1 MAGGGHRAL
10 VARAAR
16 RPSFCSATRR
26 CTGRIIMRSCS
37 RGCLRGFAPARP
49 WRCRCRTIS
58 RRRRIG
64 RSKRRCSRA
73 RWHARLGALL
83 RPAPVAPAEDYF
95 RWLSPHAASLDIWTT
110 EYLHVLAPMQGGDHP
125 VVAWM
130 RGTALTPYL
139 SHLDSAAQREFVAD
153 LESAGCAGVPGTGG
167 RAGAVRIPAPL
178 HRRHARQSVRPP
190 GRPAWRPRFRRDG
203 SAC

>member
-1 MAGGGHRAL
+1 MPDNFAAPSHRAL
-10 VARAAR
+10 EEAVL
-16 RPSFCSATRR
+16 S
-26 CTGRIIMRSCS
+26 
-37 RGCLRGFAPARP
+37 
-49 WRCRCRTIS
+49 
-58 RRRRIG
+58 
-64 RSKRRCSRA
+64 A

-153 LESAGCAGVPGTGG
+153 LESRVAPAYPALGDG
-167 RAGAVRIPAPL
+167 RVLYA
-178 HRRHARQSVRPP
+178 
-190 GRPAWRPRFRRDG
+190 FRRRFIV
-203 SAC
+203 ATRANR